1 MSIGGIEPHEP
12 ITKVLFAEIDPAIPV
27 TSIEPKCLLLHVQT
41 KFGQKVLRISLAA
54 AAELR
59 AELNLPQ
66 LNLCS
71 R

>member
-12 ITKVLFAEIDPAIPV
+12 ITKVLFAEIDLAIPV
-27 TSIEPKCLLLHVQT
+27 SSTEPKCLLLHVET
-41 KFGQKVLRISLAA
+41 NFGPRVLRISLGA

-59 AELNLPQ
+59 AELNSPQ